1 VESDGGTHMSF
12 TVQVTGVTLNPL
24 TVEVL
29 LTHSSG
35 ATRTFVATRTE
46 AVPYVHTGTRP
57 ITDEEL
63 AAFQAAS
70 TQAQRRA
77 AIKVIV
83 QARLPEERP
92 RVLAVVDAPAN
103 TGSAPAA
110 DLPPAFNVT
119 DT

>member
-1 VESDGGTHMSF
+1 MGF
-12 TVQVTGVTLNPL
+12 TVEVTGVALNPL

-35 ATRTFVATRTE
+35 ASRTFVATRPE
-46 AVPYVHTGTRP
+46 AVPNVHTGTRP
-57 ITDEEL
+57 ITDAEL
-63 AAFQAAS
+63 AAFQGAT

-77 AIKVIV
+77 ALRAIV

-92 RVLAVVDAPAN
+92 RVLAIVAAPAN
-103 TGSAPAA
+103 AGAAPAS
-110 DLPPAFNVT
+110 DLPAPFSAT